1 MLSDHLTNR
10 INATIECPLKMSTI
24 VWSKCEQYR
33 CDHGCLCREA
43 RERLRLKG
51 QGLAEFQAKL
61 QSLKRQV
68 PTAPKGWTVEKKTRF
83 YLIMD
88 EEGNVVHRATNQAEA
103 EDYLQLVARVQ
114 HLEQENRRLWN
125 LLRDEMVEEDEKSNA
140 DDLLSRYADLLRDK

>member
-10 INATIECPLKMSTI
+10 TNATIECPLKMSTI
-24 VWSKCEQYR
+24 VWSKCEHYR
-33 CDHGCLCREA
+33 GDHGCLCREA

-61 QSLKRQV
+61 QNLKVQV
-68 PTAPKGWTVEKKTRF
+68 PKAPRGWTVEKKTRF

-88 EEGNVVHRATNQAEA
+88 EAGNVVHRSTNQAEA

-125 LLRDEMVEEDEKSNA
+125 ILRDEMVEEEETTGA
-140 DDLLSRYADLLRDK
+140 DDLLARYADLLREK